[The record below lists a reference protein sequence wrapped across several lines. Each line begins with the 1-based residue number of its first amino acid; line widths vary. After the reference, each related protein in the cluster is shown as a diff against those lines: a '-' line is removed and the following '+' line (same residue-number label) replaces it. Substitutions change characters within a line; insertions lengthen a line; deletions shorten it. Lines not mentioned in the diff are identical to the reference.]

1 MLDQVDDLHCQT
13 AQITSEDMRVWWHR
27 NILAARAVMDDES
40 QQPDLLDVA
49 GDEGEG
55 SAEEA
60 DMEADEGQQPDSVDV
75 AGDEGEGSQ
84 EEADFEDD
92 EGMEDIEA
100 GEEELSAANEDLLNG
115 FPEFCRTHRELVYR
129 NDTRNLGR
137 LEMLVAYSQRSSL

>member
-40 QQPDLLDVA
+40 QQPDLL
-49 GDEGEG
+49 
-55 SAEEA
+55 
-60 DMEADEGQQPDSVDV
+60 DV